1 LNARTRTSVLRDP
14 VHGDIHLSDE
24 ELRIL
29 DTREMQR
36 LRGIKQLGTAYLA
49 YPGAQH
55 TRFEHS
61 IGTLH
66 MTGQMIDAI
75 NQNAEAEPRRCGPIG
90 DAEARVIRI
99 ASLIHDV
106 THVPFGHNIED
117 QSGLMERH
125 DSPARYA
132 GALARGTELGALL
145 DELGV
150 RSDVLA
156 VLTAEKSVVG
166 GEEPRIP
173 PYWYQVM
180 SDTICSDIL
189 DYLKRDA
196 YFTGLRL
203 QTDERIL
210 HYFKVDRQSGNLYID
225 LQKRELLREDILS
238 EIVRILEARYYFSE
252 RVYFHH
258 AKVAAG
264 ALLARAVELS
274 LAAGSVADTDLYDQT
289 DYSVVDLVRRRATDL
304 DPDLRK
310 RVERLVDGFERRRLF
325 KRACV
330 FTRYDNEDVQADLV
344 ARYFARGAGA
354 ARTEVESRISDLV
367 RFATGRE
374 VEILV
379 YCPAARMQLKEVATH
394 VRWPGVEQP
403 RPLAEFA
410 EYVPRLAD
418 LEQSYRRLWKFYVFA
433 DTREP
438 EILAKVQEV
447 ASGEFPGAVN
457 AYRLK

>member
-1 LNARTRTSVLRDP
+1 LNRSQRTSVLRDP
-14 VHGDIHLSDE
+14 VHGDIHLSEE
-24 ELRIL
+24 ELAVL

-49 YPGAQH
+49 YPGSQH

-66 MTGQMIDAI
+66 MTGRMIESV
-75 NQNAEAEPRRCGPIG
+75 NSNAEREPRTCGSIG
-90 DAEARVIRI
+90 ETEARVIRL

-125 DSPARYA
+125 DSPARYE
-132 GALARGTELGALL
+132 GALAPGTELGACL
-145 DELGV
+145 DRLGV
-150 RSDVLA
+150 REDVLA
-156 VLTAEKSVVG
+156 VLTAEKQSNLDG
-166 GEEPRIP
+166 PLRIP
-173 PYWYQVM
+173 PYWYQIM

-189 DYLKRDA
+189 DYLRRDA

-203 QTDERIL
+203 ETDERIL
-210 HYFKVDRQSGNLYID
+210 HYFKVDRASGNLYLD

-238 EIVRILEARYYFSE
+238 EIVRVLEARYYFSE

-264 ALLARAVELS
+264 ALLARAVEIALGRGVVRDS
-274 LAAGSVADTDLYDQT
+274 DLYGQT
-289 DYSVVDLVRRRATDL
+289 DHGLVDLLRRRAEGL
-304 DPDLRK
+304 EPSERK
-310 RVERLVDGFERRRLF
+310 RSERLLDGFERRRLF

-330 FTRYDNEDVQADLV
+330 FTRYDNEELQAQLV
-344 ARYFARGAGA
+344 ERYFSRGAGD
-354 ARTEVESRISDLV
+354 ARTEVEGRIADLV

-374 VEILV
+374 VEILI

-394 VRWPGVEQP
+394 VRWPGVPEP

-410 EYVPRLAD
+410 EHVPRLAD
-418 LEQSYRRLWKFYVFA
+418 LENSYRRLWKFYVFA

-438 EILAKVQEV
+438 EVLAKVQEV
-447 ASGEFPGAVN
+447 AMGEFPGAVN
-457 AYRLK
+457 SYRL